1 MSVREQEPVAIV
13 GMGCLFPQSPD
24 LQSYWRNIVSG
35 RDCLTDVPR
44 GHSWSP
50 EDYYDPDPATPD
62 KTWCTRGG
70 FLDKVSF
77 DPLQFGIPPA
87 MLESIDTTQLLSLIV
102 AREAL
107 RDAGLD
113 PDGPGWDRERVSVIL
128 GITGTQEM
136 AITAGARL
144 QGPIWRKSLL
154 RCGVDPA
161 LADVIVKD
169 IANHFPTWTEQTFP
183 GLLGNVVSGRIA
195 NRLDLGGTNAV
206 VDAACASSLAALQYA
221 VADLLAGRSDLVLTG
236 GADTLNDIFM
246 FECFTRTPAFTKR
259 GDARP
264 FDASADGILIG
275 EGIAI
280 CAFKRLTDAQRDGDR
295 VYAVLRGLGSSSD
308 GRFKSIYA
316 PNPTGQAKALRRT
329 YAMAGFGPETV
340 ELVEAH
346 GTGTKAGDAAE
357 IEALTRVY
365 RESGREG
372 RWATLGSVKSQIGH
386 TKSTAGAA
394 GLVKAA
400 LALYQR
406 VLPPTAKVELPN
418 PKMAFDKTPFFLCPR
433 ARPWLRTQDHP
444 RRAAVS
450 AFGFGGSNFHA
461 VLEEYGDPRTATAL
475 SPAETELFLVSGDS
489 ADEVSRKLAAL
500 GGPTVTH
507 ASRASLREFRP
518 QSPHVVALLASSL
531 EELSV
536 RVQTALRRLQGAAA
550 QPRDE
555 VWVGGGEPA
564 PVAWLFP
571 GQGSQYVEMGRTLA
585 LRHPVVREV
594 LCSADESF
602 RSAGLP
608 VLSSRTSPPPAWS
621 SAETQAQEEALRA
634 TEWAQPAIG
643 ALSKAMADL
652 LLQFGL
658 KPSVVAGH
666 SYGELVALHV
676 AGVLDEESLWTASRE
691 RGRLMGQG
699 GDRGGMAAVDAEP
712 ARAQAVADKY
722 GLVLAN
728 LNHPAQAVLSGP
740 KEQIR
745 RALAEL
751 GPQGRELPVSAAF
764 HSPLVADAQQPFR
777 QVLADLPLRS
787 PSLPVLGCATAAPYP
802 AEPQAI
808 ADQLAEQ
815 LVRPVDWVATV
826 NALWER
832 GVRTFVEVGP
842 KGVLSGLVEKCLAG
856 RRASVVA
863 LDRLKDKE
871 DGDTQLKRAL
881 AVLATLGHP
890 VDPAPLLAQR
900 EPPAPRLPA
909 GPASVWLAGANH
921 RNPETLEPP
930 MPSLPKPPADLGWAA
945 VPSSGK
951 PMEKPV
957 HLDVADPS
965 PAPVSLPAA
974 SPAVSQAQPASSD
987 LLALLDSTRATLAA
1001 FQDAQARTAEVHGK
1015 FLDAVARAND
1025 NFARLF
1031 EAQTRLVEQ
1040 VATGGVAV
1048 QAPRAP
1054 VALPPAPAPVVAP
1067 VAPSRPAPL
1076 DLGPVALPSHERP
1089 AVATDLPPIFDA
1101 RAAVEAKAAPT
1112 QRPSAPAAP
1121 RSSGALRE
1129 AVLAAVA
1136 AKTGYPRDSLEL
1148 SMDLESDLGI
1158 DSIKR
1163 VEILSAVRETV
1174 PGLPE
1179 LADEKLSALRTLADV
1194 VKTLEGPDAPQVP
1207 VVRGPGRGAL
1217 VDAMLTAVA
1226 AKTGYPRE
1234 SLELSMDLESDL
1246 GVDSIKRVEILSA
1259 VRESVPGLPEVADEK
1274 LSSLRTLEDVVKI
1287 LVDGAGVPELLRP
1300 KAPPSRDRLVGTLLE
1315 AVAVKT
1321 GFPRESLDLSMDLES
1336 DLGIDSIKRVEIL
1349 SAVREA
1355 MPELPE
1361 VADDVLSGLRKL
1373 GDVVD
1378 HLGGLALGLGF
1389 ALIGSQ
1395 SRGAGAPALLVPP
1408 EPPAPPVSPAAG
1420 LPPVQSASDLLAT
1433 APSVPVSL
1441 RRRSVALI
1449 EAPLRQE
1456 WAARPRRWVITADP
1470 GGVLAAAL
1478 AQSLQK
1484 RGIEAVVLDPDWNT
1498 DAIEVPVC
1506 GAVVHLAAVGAKGDD
1521 AHKRVRGAFLLAR
1534 AVGPQIQLFVTVS
1547 QRGGRFG
1554 RDTAVGDPLTGGLAG
1569 LAKTLALEWPETR
1582 ALALDIGPVT
1592 RLETDVEA
1600 MVDEM
1605 LGDRGVIE
1613 VGSSAQGA
1621 ITLTTTPELPEPGE
1635 LPLEK
1640 GDLVVVTGGGRGVT
1654 AACMVALAQQV
1665 PVSLLL
1671 MGRSTLEDEPDWA
1684 SGVPDS
1690 ELVGQRLRV
1699 PGPRPTPRQAE
1710 AEAASLRATRE
1721 VHATLRKLADLGCEV
1736 TYASLDGRDAACV
1749 QRAVEG
1755 AVSRHG
1761 PVRMVVHGAG
1771 VLADRR
1777 VVDKTPE
1784 QFDRVL
1790 GTKVDGWRALMSAVD
1805 VQQLRL
1811 AVAFTSIAGRQGN
1824 VGQCDYAM
1832 ANEVLTHELLA
1843 LQDGAPHVRVRA
1855 IDWGPWDGGMV
1866 TASLKAHFLSQGHV
1880 VIPLELGARAF
1891 VEELSRDGDEVV
1903 IEGPRPGTGQMVRH
1917 LSGQAPWLRDH
1928 AIDERPVLPAAVVV
1942 EWAAELAADVAPGRQ
1957 IAAVRDLRVL
1967 KGVVLEGGEH
1977 ELTLSWQPAPSGRP
1991 LSLQLELRGEHPH
2004 YRAVV
2009 DLANG
2014 EGLPP
2019 LQSPFLT
2026 PQETLAAEPFEGA
2039 IYDRLF
2045 HGPMYRVIEQ
2055 VVGLSEQGA
2064 VAWIRRSSPS
2074 LQAGLGGA
2082 ALGGPAARWQ
2092 TDPLAIDA
2100 ALQLMLLWV
2109 RERRGA
2115 GALPTALG
2123 AVRWRENG
2131 AQRLRVDLQVEGTA
2145 RAGRF
2150 SASFFDAEG
2159 ELVGVLEG
2167 GEYTAAPGLLR
2178 TLASS

>member
-13 GMGCLFPQSPD
+13 GMGCLFPRSPD

-35 RDCLTDVPR
+35 RDCITDVPQD
-44 GHSWSP
+44 HSWSP
-50 EDYYDPDPATPD
+50 ADYYDADPAAPD

-70 FLDKVSF
+70 FLERVPF

-161 LADVIVKD
+161 LADIIVKD
-169 IANHFPTWTEQTFP
+169 IASHFPTWTEQTFP

-221 VADLLAGRSDLVLTG
+221 VSDLLSGRSDLVLTG

-246 FECFTRTPAFTKR
+246 YECFTRTPAFTKR

-280 CAFKRLTDAQRDGDR
+280 CAFKRLADAQRDGDR
-295 VYAVLRGLGSSSD
+295 VYAVLKGLGSSSD
-308 GRFKSIYA
+308 GRYKSIYA
-316 PNPTGQAKALRRT
+316 PNADGQAKALRRT

-372 RWATLGSVKSQIGH
+372 RWVALGSVKSQIGH

-400 LALYQR
+400 LALHQR
-406 VLPPTAKVELPN
+406 VLPPTAKIELPN
-418 PKMAFDKTPFFLCPR
+418 PKMAFERSPFFLSSR
-433 ARPWLRTQDHP
+433 ARPWLRTSDHP

-461 VLEEYGDPRTATAL
+461 VLEEYGDPSTATAL
-475 SPAETELFLVSGDS
+475 SPAETELLLVSGDS
-489 ADEVSRKLAAL
+489 VDEVSRKLQAL
-500 GGPTVTH
+500 SGPTVTH
-507 ASRASLREFRP
+507 ATVTHAARASLRDFRP

-531 EELSV
+531 EELSA
-536 RVQTALRRLQGAAA
+536 RVSSALQRLQGAPAR
-550 QPRDE
+550 PREE
-555 VWVGGGEPA
+555 VWVGGGERA
-564 PVAWLFP
+564 PTAWLFP

-585 LRHPVVREV
+585 LRHPAVREA
-594 LCSADESF
+594 LCRADESF
-602 RSAGLP
+602 RAAGLP
-608 VLSSRTSPPPAWS
+608 ALSSRTFPPSAWS
-621 SAETQAQEEALRA
+621 SEEAQAQEEVLRA

-652 LLQFGL
+652 LRQFGL
-658 KPSVVAGH
+658 EPDVTAGH

-676 AGVLDEESLWTASRE
+676 AGALDEESLWTASRE

-712 ARAQAVADKY
+712 DRVRAVAEAH

-728 LNHPAQAVLSGP
+728 LNHPAQVVLSGA
-740 KEQIR
+740 KAQLR
-745 RALAEL
+745 AALAEL
-751 GPQGRELPVSAAF
+751 AAQGVQGRELPVSAAF

-777 QVLADLPLRS
+777 QVLAGLPLRAPAS
-787 PSLPVLGCATAAPYP
+787 PVLSCATAQPYP
-802 AEPQAI
+802 ASPEAV

-826 NALWER
+826 EALWAQ

-856 RRASVVA
+856 RSATVVA

-890 VDPAPLLAQR
+890 VDPAPLLAQPQ
-900 EPPAPRLPA
+900 PPAPRLPA

-930 MPSLPKPPADLGWAA
+930 MPSLPTPPRGPRPSQEDELGWAS
-945 VPSSGK
+945 VPSSGS
-951 PMEKPV
+951 PMQKPV

-965 PAPVSLPAA
+965 PAPQALPAPVVASPAA
-974 SPAVSQAQPASSD
+974 SAGPRPASSD
-987 LLALLDSTRATLAA
+987 LLALLDSTRATLSA

-1031 EAQTRLVEQ
+1031 EAQARLVEQ
-1040 VATGGVAV
+1040 VASGGVIE
-1048 QAPRAP
+1048 APRAQ
-1054 VALPPAPAPVVAP
+1054 ALPAPMPAMAPAPAPMPAP
-1067 VAPSRPAPL
+1067 TPAPTPARPAMATL

-1101 RAAVEAKAAPT
+1101 RAAVEAKVTPAPAA
-1112 QRPSAPAAP
+1112 RSAPAAP
-1121 RSSGALRE
+1121 SAGSLRE

-1136 AKTGYPRDSLEL
+1136 AKTGYPRESLEL

-1179 LADEKLSALRTLADV
+1179 VADEKLSALRTLADV
-1194 VKTLEGPDAPQVP
+1194 VKTLEGPGAPQVP

-1217 VDAMLTAVA
+1217 VEAMLAAVA

-1234 SLELSMDLESDL
+1234 SLE
-1246 GVDSIKRVEILSA
+1246 
-1259 VRESVPGLPEVADEK
+1259 
-1274 LSSLRTLEDVVKI
+1274 
-1287 LVDGAGVPELLRP
+1287 
-1300 KAPPSRDRLVGTLLE
+1300 
-1315 AVAVKT
+1315 
-1321 GFPRESLDLSMDLES
+1321 LSMDLES

-1361 VADDVLSGLRKL
+1361 VGDDVLSGLRRL

-1395 SRGAGAPALLVPP
+1395 SRDGAAPALLVPP
-1408 EPPAPPVSPAAG
+1408 SPPAAPAPDVSPAAG

-1449 EAPLRQE
+1449 EAPQRQD
-1456 WAARPRRWVITADP
+1456 WPVRPARWVLTADP
-1470 GGVLAAAL
+1470 GSVLADAL
-1478 AQSLQK
+1478 AEALRK
-1484 RGIEAVVLDPDWNT
+1484 RGFEVSVVDPDWDT
-1498 DAIEVPVC
+1498 DAIEIPAGC
-1506 GAVVHLAAVGAKGDD
+1506 GAAVHLAAVGARGDD
-1521 AHKRVRGAFLLAR
+1521 ARRRVRGAFLLAR
-1534 AVGPQIQLFVTVS
+1534 AAGPDVQLFVTVS

-1554 RDTAVGDPLTGGLAG
+1554 RDAAVGDPLMGGLAG
-1569 LAKTLALEWPETR
+1569 LAKTLALEWPKAR
-1582 ALALDIGPVT
+1582 ALALDLGPVT

-1600 MVDEM
+1600 MIDEM
-1605 LGDRGVIE
+1605 LGDRGVVE
-1613 VGSSAQGA
+1613 VGLSAQGV
-1621 ITLTTTPELPEPGE
+1621 ITLTCTTDAPAPGA
-1635 LPLEK
+1635 LPLAA

-1654 AACMVALAQQV
+1654 AACLVALAREV
-1665 PVSLLL
+1665 PISLLL
-1671 MGRSTLEDEPDWA
+1671 MGRSSLEDEPEWA
-1684 SGVPDS
+1684 RGVIDS
-1690 ELVGQRLRV
+1690 ELVSQRLRAS
-1699 PGPRPTPRQAE
+1699 GPRPSPRQAE
-1710 AEAASLRATRE
+1710 AEAAAVRGSRE
-1721 VHATLRKLADLGCEV
+1721 VHATLRRLADLGCEV
-1736 TYASLDGRDAACV
+1736 TYASLDGRDAAAV
-1749 QRAVEG
+1749 QRAVES
-1755 AVSRHG
+1755 ATARHG

-1777 VVDKTPE
+1777 VMDKTAE

-1805 VQQLRL
+1805 EQELRL
-1811 AVAFTSIAGRQGN
+1811 AIAFTSIAGRQGN

-1843 LQDGAPHVRVRA
+1843 LQDRAPHVRVRA

-1866 TASLKAHFLSQGHV
+1866 TPSLKAHFLSQGHV

-1891 VEELSRDGDEVV
+1891 VDELSCEGDEVV
-1903 IEGPRPGTGQMVRH
+1903 IEGPRPGTGQLVRH

-1928 AIDERPVLPAAVVV
+1928 AIDDRPVLPAAVVV
-1942 EWAAELAADVAPGRQ
+1942 EWAAELAADVAPGMPV
-1957 IAAVRDLRVL
+1957 AAIRDLRVL
-1967 KGVVLEGGEH
+1967 KGVVIENGER
-1977 ELTLSWQPAPSGRP
+1977 ELTLAWQPSGSAGH
-1991 LSLQLELRGEHPH
+1991 LSLQLELRGDHPH
-2004 YRAVV
+2004 YRATVE
-2009 DLANG
+2009 LANG

-2019 LQSPFLT
+2019 LQSLSPIAPEL
-2026 PQETLAAEPFEGA
+2026 LSSEPFEGA
-2039 IYDRLF
+2039 VYDRLF
-2045 HGPMYRVIEQ
+2045 HGPLYRVIEQ
-2055 VVGLSEQGA
+2055 VVGLSDKGA
-2064 VAWIRRSSPS
+2064 VAWIRRSSPG
-2074 LQAGLGGA
+2074 LQGMGGA
-2082 ALGGPAARWQ
+2082 ALSGPAARWQ
-2092 TDPLAIDA
+2092 TDPLAIDG

-2109 RERRGA
+2109 REKRGA
-2115 GALPTALG
+2115 GALPVALG
-2123 AVRWRENG
+2123 TVRWRDNG
-2131 AQRLRVDLQVEGTA
+2131 SQRLRVDLQVQGTS
-2145 RAGRF
+2145 RSGTF
-2150 SASFFDAEG
+2150 SASFFDPDG
-2159 ELVGVLEG
+2159 ELVGQLEG